1 LLRADNLIRIEQ
13 AIEFPL
19 NSTKV
24 SAPSGNPCFIR
35 NYGKVS
41 RGRMITA
48 REGLCL
54 QIAQGIGAPAGK
66 LGFLVVNSPCER
78 GNLRSTEL

>member
-1 LLRADNLIRIEQ
+1 
-13 AIEFPL
+13 
-19 NSTKV
+19 
-24 SAPSGNPCFIR
+24 
-35 NYGKVS
+35 
-41 RGRMITA
+41 MITA